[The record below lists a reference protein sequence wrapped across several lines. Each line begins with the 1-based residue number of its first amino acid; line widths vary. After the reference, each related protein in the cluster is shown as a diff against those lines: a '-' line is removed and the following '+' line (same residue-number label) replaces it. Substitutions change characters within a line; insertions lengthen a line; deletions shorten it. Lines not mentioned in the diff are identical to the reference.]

1 MRYLLFGFLLLIGF
15 NILTWNTIAVHLVN
29 ADVLILRFLDVG
41 QGDSQLVELPEGGRV
56 LIDGGP
62 DKETSFQLDKVLPR
76 TNRYIDLVVLTHAE
90 KDHLG
95 GLGDVIS
102 RHQVGA
108 FLWNGEGAES
118 ELWSE
123 LTKVLS
129 ERNVPT
135 IRLGEGDK
143 ITQGQSTI
151 RIVSPD
157 GESLGNSNKN
167 EGSLVMILESQKIKT
182 LYTGDIGIE
191 TENKLVNQNDLDADI
206 LKVAHH
212 GSRFSTSIGFLE
224 EVSPAIA
231 IIEVGDNNY
240 GHPHPTTLQKLE
252 MTGVST
258 YRTDINGMVSLLIQN
273 GRIGVQ
279 TEK

>member
-1 MRYLLFGFLLLIGF
+1 MIGF
-15 NILTWNTIAVHLVN
+15 NILTWNTIAAHILD
-29 ADVLILRFLDVG
+29 ADILKLHFLDVG
-41 QGDSQLVELPEGGRV
+41 QGDSQLVKLPEGGTV

-62 DKETSFQLDKVLPR
+62 DKETSFRLDKILPR
-76 TNRYIDLVVLTHAE
+76 TNRYIDLVVLTHTE

-102 RHQVGA
+102 RYRVGV
-108 FLWNGEGAES
+108 FLWNGEDAES
-118 ELWSE
+118 ESWSE
-123 LTKVLS
+123 LTKILS

-143 ITQGQSTI
+143 ITQGRSTV
-151 RIVSPD
+151 RIISPD
-157 GESLGNSNKN
+157 EESLGSPNKN
-167 EGSLVMILESQKIKT
+167 EQSLVLMLESQETRT

-191 TENKLVNQNDLDADI
+191 TENKLVGQNDLDADI

-212 GSRFSTSIGFLE
+212 GSKFSTSIGFLE

-231 IIEVGDNNY
+231 IIEVGGNNY

-252 MTGVST
+252 MAGAST
-258 YRTDINGMVSLLIQN
+258 YRTDMNGMVSLLIQN
-273 GRIGVQ
+273 GRIGVR